1 MTISV
6 CIGSSCHVKRS
17 ADIIALLREAIKTNN
32 LEDKVELKGT
42 TCLGHCA
49 SGGANLKVEDEVVEG
64 ITKENFK
71 DFLQEK
77 VLNQLS

>member
-17 ADIIALLREAIKTNN
+17 ADIIALLRDAIKNNN
-32 LEDKVELKGT
+32 LEGKVELKGT

-49 SGGANLKVEDEVVEG
+49 SGGANLKVNEEVVEG
-64 ITKENFK
+64 ITKENFNE
-71 DFLQEK
+71 FFQEK
-77 VLNQLS
+77 VLNQLN

>member
-17 ADIIALLREAIKTNN
+17 ADIIALLRDAIKNNN

-49 SGGANLKVEDEVVEG
+49 SGGANLKVDEEVVEG
-64 ITKENFK
+64 ITKENFNE
-71 DFLQEK
+71 FFQEK
-77 VLNQLS
+77 VLNQLN

>member
-17 ADIIALLREAIKTNN
+17 ADIIALLRDAIKTNN

-42 TCLGHCA
+42 TCLGHCG
-49 SGGANLKVEDEVVEG
+49 SDGANLKVNEEVVEG
-64 ITKENFK
+64 ITKENFN
-71 DFLQEK
+71 DFFQEK
-77 VLNQLS
+77 VLNQLN

>member
-17 ADIIALLREAIKTNN
+17 ADIIALLRDAIKNNN
-32 LEDKVELKGT
+32 LEGKVELKGT

-49 SGGANLKVEDEVVEG
+49 SGGANLKVNDEVVEG
-64 ITKENFK
+64 ITKENFNE
-71 DFLQEK
+71 FFQEK
-77 VLNQLS
+77 VLNQLN

>member
-49 SGGANLKVEDEVVEG
+49 SGGANLKVNDEVVEG
-64 ITKENFK
+64 ITKENFNE
-71 DFLQEK
+71 FFQEK
-77 VLNQLS
+77 VLNQLN

>member
-17 ADIIALLREAIKTNN
+17 ADIIALLRDAIKNNN
-32 LEDKVELKGT
+32 LEGKVELKGT

-49 SGGANLKVEDEVVEG
+49 SGGANLKVNDEIVEG
-64 ITKENFK
+64 ITKENFNE
-71 DFLQEK
+71 FFQEK
-77 VLNQLS
+77 VLNQLN

>member
-17 ADIIALLREAIKTNN
+17 ADIIALLRDAIKTNN

-42 TCLGHCA
+42 TCLGHCG
-49 SGGANLKVEDEVVEG
+49 SGGANLKVNEEVVEG
-64 ITKENFK
+64 ITKENFN
-71 DFLQEK
+71 DFFQEK
-77 VLNQLS
+77 VLNQLN

>member
-42 TCLGHCA
+42 TCLGHCG

-71 DFLQEK
+71 DFFQEK
-77 VLNQLS
+77 VLNQLT

>member
-49 SGGANLKVEDEVVEG
+49 SCGANLKVEDEVVEG

-71 DFLQEK
+71 DFFQEK